1 MLCTSDPH
9 HQDGPLPLQRV
20 LEIATD
26 VSRGMEYLHGRNIV
40 HRDVKVGSC
49 WVASSSRVVARKLPV
64 GYFYPENPIT
74 QHNLCSKEYL

>member
-26 VSRGMEYLHGRNIV
+26 VSRGMEDLHGCHIV
-40 HRDVKVGSC
+40 HRDLKVRGS
-49 WVASSSRVVARKLPV
+49 
-64 GYFYPENPIT
+64 
-74 QHNLCSKEYL
+74 